1 MIKKSKERQVVI
13 LKIIGLS
20 VLIGLLFGFVFGMSI
35 NKDIKRTSVCHDMF
49 KFNETLEMI
58 KEGKL
63 YGKVLSLAAIPNLL
77 VFFVFIKKKQ
87 DNRAKGVLLTTILIA
102 LTTLVLKFF

>member
-1 MIKKSKERQVVI
+1 MTKKTKEQQVVI

-49 KFNETLEMI
+49 KFNETLETI
-58 KEGKL
+58 NKNCGSVFFTKQYGQNYFTIYKQECKEGGFCKAGYVNIESCL
-63 YGKVLSLAAIPNLL
+63 DDANLG
-77 VFFVFIKKKQ
+77 
-87 DNRAKGVLLTTILIA
+87 NNEN
-102 LTTLVLKFF
+102 